1 MKIIPLAFDSMG
13 TRGMATFLDLSKK
26 ILIDP
31 SVALSPSRY
40 NLPPHPQELT
50 RKETQW
56 QAIIECAKKI
66 DIIIITHYHYD
77 HHNPDFPELFEDKI
91 VIIKNPKENLNEG
104 QKERASVF
112 LHRINRLAKEIL
124 IGDGASFQFGNIEII
139 CSKAVCHGVSNKLGM
154 VIEVAIKEGTEKFL
168 FTSDVQG
175 MPLEEQILF
184 ILEQNPDIIFM
195 DGPMT
200 YLLNYRYRSEDLAHS
215 LLNILRVI
223 NETKI
228 SKFILDHHLLR
239 DLNYKNHLEEIFA
252 THLGNTEILTAAEFA
267 GKPNDLF
274 EARRRELY
282 KGIKTKA

>member
-31 SVALSPSRY
+31 SVALCPSRY
-40 NLPPHPQELT
+40 NLPPHPQELA
-50 RKETQW
+50 RKEDQW
-56 QAIIECAKKI
+56 RAIMDYAKKT

-124 IGDGASFQFGNIEII
+124 VGDGASFQFDNIEII

-154 VIEVAIKEGTEKFL
+154 VIEVAIKEGAEKFL

-228 SKFILDHHLLR
+228 SKFILVHHLLR
-239 DLNYKNHLEEIFA
+239 DLNYKNHLDEIFA
-252 THLGNTEILTAAEFA
+252 TNLGNTEILTAAEFA
-267 GKPNDLF
+267 GKANELF
-274 EARRRELY
+274 EARRQELY
-282 KGIKTKA
+282 KGTKITT

>member
-40 NLPPHPQELT
+40 NLPPHPLELA
-50 RKETQW
+50 RKEDQW
-56 QAIIECAKKI
+56 RAIMECAKET

-77 HHNPDFPELFEDKI
+77 HHNPDFPELFRDKT

-104 QKERASVF
+104 QKERASIF
-112 LHRINRLAKEIL
+112 LQRINRLAKEVL
-124 IGDGASFQFGNIEII
+124 IGDGTSFQLDNIEIT
-139 CSKAVCHGVSNKLGM
+139 CSKAVCHGVSKKLGM
-154 VIEVAIKEGTEKFL
+154 VIEVAIKEGAEKFL

-200 YLLNYRYRSEDLAHS
+200 YLLNYRYRLEDLAHS

-223 NETKI
+223 NETKV

-239 DLNYKNHLEEIFA
+239 DMNYKNHLEEIFA
-252 THLGNTEILTAAEFA
+252 SNLGNTEILTAAEFA

-274 EARRRELY
+274 EARRQELY
-282 KGIKTKA
+282 KGTKIKV

>member
-1 MKIIPLAFDSMG
+1 MKITPLAFDSMG

-56 QAIIECAKKI
+56 QAIIECAQKT

-77 HHNPDFPELFEDKI
+77 HHNPDFPELFRDKT
-91 VIIKNPKENLNEG
+91 VIIKNPKENLNQG

-112 LHRINRLAKEIL
+112 LQRINRLAKEIL
-124 IGDGASFQFGNIEII
+124 IGDGASFQFDNVEII

-154 VIEVAIKEGTEKFL
+154 VIEVAIKEGAEKFL

-184 ILEQNPDIIFM
+184 ILEQNPDVIFM

-223 NETKI
+223 NETKV
-228 SKFILDHHLLR
+228 SKFVLDHHLLR
-239 DLNYKNHLEEIFA
+239 DMNYKNHLEEVFA
-252 THLGNTEILTAAEFA
+252 TNLGNTEILTAAEFGGA
-267 GKPNDLF
+267 SNELF
-274 EARRRELY
+274 EARRQELY
-282 KGIKTKA
+282 KGIKIKV

>member
-1 MKIIPLAFDSMG
+1 MKITPLAFDSMG

-40 NLPPHPQELT
+40 NLPPHPLELT
-50 RKETQW
+50 RKEDQW
-56 QAIIECAKKI
+56 RTITDCAQKT

-77 HHNPDFPELFEDKI
+77 HHNPDFPELFRNKT

-104 QKERASVF
+104 QKERASIF
-112 LHRINRLAKEIL
+112 LQRIHLLAKEIL
-124 IGDGASFQFGNIEII
+124 IGDGANFQFDNVEII

-184 ILEQNPDIIFM
+184 ILEQNPDVIFM

-215 LLNILRVI
+215 LINILRVI
-223 NETKI
+223 NETKV

-239 DLNYKNHLEEIFA
+239 DLNYKSHLEEILA
-252 THLGNTEILTAAEFA
+252 TNLGNTEILTAAEFA
-267 GKPNDLF
+267 GVSNELF
-274 EARRRELY
+274 EARRQELF
-282 KGIKTKA
+282 KGTKITI

>member
-154 VIEVAIKEGTEKFL
+154 VIEVAIKEGAEKFL